1 MAATGAALKRRN
13 LPLQRT
19 VVPPMRT
26 MMASLAL
33 AMATA
38 CGPAA
43 ETDVTEAAPPTAVED
58 SLTPIPTDPLAGPSG
73 LDSLTWI
80 YDDGTSNG
88 SGRPRLIYSA
98 RSSDELGLN
107 LQCGT
112 PGAVEALIVRNG
124 PDVVPATYQFTLQ
137 SGVAS
142 TVLTG
147 ATQGEPASE
156 MFVRASVPASDPVL
170 VSLRDTGRVSL
181 MDDGVTHVF
190 DAIDAQERQAI
201 RQFFAACV

>member
-1 MAATGAALKRRN
+1 
-13 LPLQRT
+13 
-19 VVPPMRT
+19 MRT

-33 AMATA
+33 MAAA
-38 CGPAA
+38 CGPAP
-43 ETDVTEAAPPTAVED
+43 ESDVTEAAP
-58 SLTPIPTDPLAGPSG
+58 LTPVEEPFAPVPTDPLAGPSG

-107 LQCGT
+107 LQCAA

-124 PDVVPATYQFTLQ
+124 PDVMPATHQFTLQ

-147 ATQGEPASE
+147 AATGEPASE
-156 MFVRASVPASDPVL
+156 MVVRASVPANDPVL
-170 VSLRDTGRVSL
+170 VSLRDTGRISL
-181 MDDGVTHVF
+181 MDESVTHVF
-190 DAIDAQERQAI
+190 DAIDAHERQTI
-201 RQFFAACV
+201 RQFFAACI

>member
-13 LPLQRT
+13 LPLHRA

-26 MMASLAL
+26 MMASLVL
-33 AMATA
+33 MAAA
-38 CGPAA
+38 CGPAP
-43 ETDVTEAAPPTAVED
+43 ETDVTEAAQPTPVENP
-58 SLTPIPTDPLAGPSG
+58 LAPVPTDPLAGPSG
-73 LDSLTWI
+73 LDSLTWM
-80 YDDGTSNG
+80 YDDGTGNG

-98 RSSDELGLN
+98 RSSDEVGLN
-107 LQCGT
+107 LQCAS
-112 PGAVEALIVRNG
+112 PGALEALIVRNG
-124 PDVVPATYQFTLQ
+124 PDVMPATYQFTLQ
-137 SGVAS
+137 SGSAS

-147 ATQGEPASE
+147 AADGEPASE
-156 MFVRASVPASDPVL
+156 MVVRASVPASDPVL

-201 RQFFAACV
+201 QRFFAACV